1 MVVSIFMMRIVD
13 SWFKSSGGVVV
24 ASQDGK
30 IVLENTLDARLNV
43 AFRQNLPEVFIPL
56 KGLD

>member
-1 MVVSIFMMRIVD
+1 M
-13 SWFKSSGGVVV
+13 

-43 AFRQNLPEVFIPL
+43 AFRQNLPEVCIPL